1 MVPPLRPIMD
11 EEVVEK
17 EKTINAVEEEA
28 SDSGSENLDGSLER
42 SETIP
47 VRGLTHFFL
56 RSLSCIKQVKKAR
69 EEVTYPED
77 DNKKGVNGDINKTN
91 GAMNIRSPLFL
102 GRFQYVRTYIVEQ
115 ESKRKYILILGCRR
129 QNKFPR

>member
-1 MVPPLRPIMD
+1 MRLVVDGEI
-11 EEVVEK
+11 VEK

-56 RSLSCIKQVKKAR
+56 RSLSCI
-69 EEVTYPED
+69 
-77 DNKKGVNGDINKTN
+77 
-91 GAMNIRSPLFL
+91 
-102 GRFQYVRTYIVEQ
+102 
-115 ESKRKYILILGCRR
+115 
-129 QNKFPR
+129 